1 MKKRVLGLLVAGLA
15 AFSFAVA
22 ETVVVP
28 QSKIELGCK
37 DNKFALERQ
46 NFLLLDE
53 TYRNCT
59 LRLPLALKE
68 RWSGRRTFYFLP
80 RISVALFSQ
89 DKDLKNGRW
98 TPLGSF
104 GNPEDDVLHRIVS
117 SKNYKRAE
125 LVGDLQKPL
134 QDWAGAD
141 RIPKVLGIE
150 GRMSVCVSPVFKGE
164 VPCVTFNI
172 NSRYNIYKR

>member
-1 MKKRVLGLLVAGLA
+1 MKKVFYGVIAGLA

-28 QSKIELGCK
+28 QNKIELGCK
-37 DNKFALERQ
+37 DNKFALERL

-53 TYRNCT
+53 IYQKCT

-68 RWSGRRTFYFLP
+68 RWGGRRTFYFLP

-104 GNPEDDVLHRIVS
+104 GNLENDVLHRIVS
-117 SKNYKRAE
+117 SKEYKRAE
-125 LVGDLQKPL
+125 LVGNLQKPL

-150 GRMSVCVSPVFKGE
+150 GRMSVCVSPVYKGE
-164 VPCVTFNI
+164 EPCITFNI

>member
-1 MKKRVLGLLVAGLA
+1 MKKLLSVLVLGFV
-15 AFSFAVA
+15 FSSANA
-22 ETVVVP
+22 ETVNVP
-28 QSKIELGCK
+28 QNKIELACK
-37 DNKFALERQ
+37 DSKFNLERQ

-53 TYRNCT
+53 TYQTCT
-59 LRLPLALKE
+59 LRLPLTLKE
-68 RWSGRRTFYFLP
+68 RWGGRRNFYFLP

-89 DKDLKNGRW
+89 DKDSKNGRW

-104 GNPEDDVLHRIVS
+104 GNPDDLLHRVIS

-125 LVGDLQKPL
+125 LFGNLEKPL

-150 GRMSVCVSPVFKGE
+150 GRMSVCVSPVYAGE
-164 VPCVTFNI
+164 APCVTFNI
-172 NSRYNIYKR
+172 NARYNIYKR

>member
-1 MKKRVLGLLVAGLA
+1 MKKLLFVLALGSM
-15 AFSFAVA
+15 FSSANA
-22 ETVVVP
+22 ETVNVP
-28 QSKIELGCK
+28 QNKIELGCK
-37 DNKFALERQ
+37 DNKFNLERL

-53 TYRNCT
+53 TYQNCR

-68 RWSGRRTFYFLP
+68 RWRGRRNFYFLP

-89 DKDLKNGRW
+89 DKDSKNGRW

-104 GNPEDDVLHRIVS
+104 GNPEDDLLHRIIS

-125 LVGDLQKPL
+125 MIGSLEKPL

-141 RIPKVLGIE
+141 RIPKVLGVE
-150 GRMSVCVSPVFKGE
+150 GRVSVCVSPVYAGE
-164 VPCVTFNI
+164 APCVTFNI
-172 NSRYNIYKR
+172 NARYNIYKR

>member
-1 MKKRVLGLLVAGLA
+1 MRKRLLGVLVAGLA
-15 AFSFAVA
+15 FSSADA
-22 ETVVVP
+22 ETVNVP
-28 QSKIELGCK
+28 QNKIELGCK
-37 DNKFALERQ
+37 DSKFNLERL

-53 TYRNCT
+53 TYQNCR

-68 RWSGRRTFYFLP
+68 RWGGRRNFYLLP

-89 DKDLKNGRW
+89 DKDSKNGRW

-104 GNPEDDVLHRIVS
+104 GNPDDDLLHRVIS

-125 LVGDLQKPL
+125 LFGNLEKPL

-150 GRMSVCVSPVFKGE
+150 GRMSVCVSPVYAGE
-164 VPCVTFNI
+164 APCVTFNI
-172 NSRYNIYKR
+172 NARYNIYKR